1 MTVTKVLVKTK
12 PMTTCERQRKYMS
25 NPVNREKHRERMK
38 KYNEKMKK
46 ARSFAKENNVW

>member
-1 MTVTKVLVKTK
+1 MTMKVLLKKK

-25 NPVNREKHRERMK
+25 KPENQEKHRERMK

-46 ARSFAKENNVW
+46 ARLFARENNVW